1 MTNVLTR
8 QGFIAR
14 GALAAGALAAPGLA
28 RAAKKPKTHLV
39 YRLDPTCGHST
50 SSCKT
55 CTRYAAHFLFPTRK
69 AANGNR
75 AHKGCNCCIQGGKL
89 DFGTYVAI
97 FGNPKKLKR
106 YRADKRK
113 PAIHKLLKRHPPAF
127 G

>member
-1 MTNVLTR
+1 MTGVLTR
-8 QGFIAR
+8 RRFVAR
-14 GALAAGALAAPGLA
+14 GLVAVGALASPALALGKKRPG
-28 RAAKKPKTHLV
+28 THAV

-55 CTRYAAHFLFPTRK
+55 CTSYAKKFLFPTRK

-75 AHKGCNCCIQGGKL
+75 PHRGCNCCIQGGKL
-89 DFGTYVAI
+89 DYGTYVAI

-106 YRADKRK
+106 YRADRRK
-113 PAIHKLLKRHPPAF
+113 QAIKKLLKRHPPVF